1 MAAKGGKPGLQDA
14 VFFILT
20 SHVVNMTISVSID
33 PIFQAIEIMEKNF
46 CRFCWIVD
54 ELIFVDIFTLSS
66 ECLRHV
72 VTHFREQSESGAVTD
87 FVMGGHDD

>member
-72 VTHFREQSESGAVTD
+72 MTHFRDGAKEAGVIG
-87 FVMGGHDD
+87 FVMGG